1 MTARAD
7 VIIVGGGITGL
18 SLAVELARLGKRE
31 IVVLEKRFTGA
42 GGSGRNVG
50 RIRAM
55 QLTEEL
61 ARFAIAAQAK
71 HASLADELGANTL
84 FWRAGYGWVLYEEM
98 EMARMAEVRDM
109 LRGLGLKPELI
120 GAAETLRRL
129 PVLDGGERPAG
140 ALMHRDA
147 IVHHDAVLYAY
158 RAAAR
163 RLGVRLLEDCE
174 ALEVLTS
181 GSAVA
186 GIRTSTGEIR
196 GTTIVN
202 AAGGWSGEFSAKAGI
217 KIPNTPLRREA
228 LVTEAAQPFMQAAI
242 TFYRPQE
249 GWFNQTLRGELVAGC
264 LAPAEEPGVNLAA
277 TARSLGR
284 TSRTILAK
292 APRLGHLRVVRQWA
306 GVYDM
311 TPDRKPLVGPVKRLA
326 GFVQANGCNG
336 RGFLLGPADRRASRP
351 LARQRRTPGAAG
363 GLRCRPLRGPR
374 GSEGRGRRLL
384 CRLCGRRKA
393 SMNIAERPFATKSE
407 WVYEQ
412 LRRRILAGGYKPDDR
427 LRLTEL
433 AREFEMSEMPVR
445 EALRMLQ
452 RDGLIEMHSHRGASV
467 ANLSWA
473 RAADIV
479 AVRMHLEV
487 MAVREAAKGHDKASL
502 AELRKILDRMDRDL
516 AAGAAARFSAGNRE
530 FHRLLYAPGG
540 NAVLKQEI
548 EELWDRVWRA
558 RAQSIF
564 EVDRPRMAAAQIEHR
579 AILAALAKGDPEAAV
594 KAAGRHRDDTLKSWA
609 EIVRRSETVLPES

>member
-1 MTARAD
+1 
-7 VIIVGGGITGL
+7 
-18 SLAVELARLGKRE
+18 
-31 IVVLEKRFTGA
+31 
-42 GGSGRNVG
+42 
-50 RIRAM
+50 
-55 QLTEEL
+55 
-61 ARFAIAAQAK
+61 
-71 HASLADELGANTL
+71 
-84 FWRAGYGWVLYEEM
+84 
-98 EMARMAEVRDM
+98 
-109 LRGLGLKPELI
+109 
-120 GAAETLRRL
+120 
-129 PVLDGGERPAG
+129 
-140 ALMHRDA
+140 
-147 IVHHDAVLYAY
+147 
-158 RAAAR
+158 
-163 RLGVRLLEDCE
+163 
-174 ALEVLTS
+174 
-181 GSAVA
+181 
-186 GIRTSTGEIR
+186 
-196 GTTIVN
+196 
-202 AAGGWSGEFSAKAGI
+202 
-217 KIPNTPLRREA
+217 
-228 LVTEAAQPFMQAAI
+228 
-242 TFYRPQE
+242 
-249 GWFNQTLRGELVAGC
+249 
-264 LAPAEEPGVNLAA
+264 
-277 TARSLGR
+277 
-284 TSRTILAK
+284 
-292 APRLGHLRVVRQWA
+292 
-306 GVYDM
+306 
-311 TPDRKPLVGPVKRLA
+311 
-326 GFVQANGCNG
+326 
-336 RGFLLGPADRRASRP
+336 
-351 LARQRRTPGAAG
+351 
-363 GLRCRPLRGPR
+363 
-374 GSEGRGRRLL
+374 
-384 CRLCGRRKA
+384 
-393 SMNIAERPFATKSE
+393 MNIAERPFATKSE

-579 AILAALAKGDPEAAV
+579 AILAALVKGDPEAAV

-609 EIVRRSETVLPES
+609 EIVRRSEAALPAG